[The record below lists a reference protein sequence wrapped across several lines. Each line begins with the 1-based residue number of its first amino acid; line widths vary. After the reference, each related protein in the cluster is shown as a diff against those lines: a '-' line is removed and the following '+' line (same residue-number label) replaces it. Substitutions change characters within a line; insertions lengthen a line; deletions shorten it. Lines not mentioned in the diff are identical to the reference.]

1 MTTLLTGTGPTPL
14 LSDVIN
20 YVRRILKQPNPEDIS
35 DNTIGDYV
43 NRFYLYD
50 MPGRVQLFDLKTTYT
65 LELIP
70 GVDQYNAPVSY
81 LNGQAVVPTYSTYT
95 IPAYVDGYQI
105 VMQQSHDQWFKLFP
119 NRVLNQFQQNG
130 NGTSGPYAINLFEP
144 PVVQGHR
151 DLNFQPPNNTINPR
165 PSNISVSITGAT
177 QANPCVLTCST
188 SLVVGDQVLINNVG
202 GMTQLNG
209 NTYTITAVNST
220 SITINVDSTNFSL
233 YTSGG
238 TATVQGGYQAGLL
251 TSNVYVTAIDSNGNL
266 NVAQD
271 DPYTSSPYLTPN
283 PTTGNLIQ
291 YDPLNPGNPPQ
302 VVGSINYQ
310 TGVISVTFLYSI
322 PATSEINTQSI
333 PYTSGRPQAVLFFNN
348 TFSFRPIPDKP
359 YVFSIDANY
368 NPAAYLATT
377 NAIPYRFMAEYIAR
391 GAARKILQDYGDVEQ
406 MMLYEP
412 FFKEQENF
420 VLRKTYRQTSNT
432 RAASIYQGQTSF
444 NPGSY
449 NAI

>member
-1 MTTLLTGTGPTPL
+1 MTTALTGTGPTPL

-81 LNGQAVVPTYSTYT
+81 LNGQAVVPTYSTYIT
-95 IPAYVDGYQI
+95 PAYIDGYQI

-119 NRVLNQFQQNG
+119 NRVMNQFQQS
-130 NGTSGPYAINLFEP
+130 GTGSSGPYTFNLYEP

-151 DLNFQPPNNTINPR
+151 DLNFQPPGNTINP
-165 PSNISVSITGAT
+165 S
-177 QANPCVLTCST
+177 
-188 SLVVGDQVLINNVG
+188 
-202 GMTQLNG
+202 G
-209 NTYTITAVNST
+209 N
-220 SITINVDSTNFSL
+220 
-233 YTSGG
+233 
-238 TATVQGGYQAGLL
+238 QAGLL
-251 TSNVYVTAIDSNGNL
+251 TSNVYVTAIDSSENL

-271 DPYTSSPYLTPN
+271 DPYTLTPFLTPN

-302 VVGSINYQ
+302 VVGTVNYA
-310 TGVISVTFLYSI
+310 TGAISVTFLYSI
-322 PATSEINTQSI
+322 PTTSDINSQSI
-333 PYTSGRPQAVLFFNN
+333 PYTSGRPQAVLFYNN

-368 NPAAYLATT
+368 NPAAYLSTT
-377 NAIPYRFMAEYIAR
+377 NAIPYRYMAEYIAR

-420 VLRKTYRQTSNT
+420 VLRKTYRQVSNT